1 MKRLIGSFGAGI
13 LISTLLHNAVSRIGM
28 EKVIEDTII
37 ARNKVFNRVEAD
49 VILRHVGKKMQAHVD
64 HAEKGV

>member
-28 EKVIEDTII
+28 EKVIEDMVI
-37 ARNKVFNRVEAD
+37 ARNKAFYRVEAD
-49 VILRHVGKKMQAHVD
+49 VVLRHVSKKMQSHVS